1 MASARMML
9 MQRWRPLPSSRI
21 WIALALAISSLVG
34 AIGLFANLFSRVNA
48 AFPEQWP
55 IDGWFFAEGV
65 LALGLLILTGALW
78 YRFGAAL
85 TLQYGLDRNGL
96 YIYWLG
102 SRAVIPLHLI
112 ERIDRG
118 ALAVGNWQTAL
129 ASIGYYHGRVK
140 TLDGITIHRFTT
152 RPLAEALVIYVGQE
166 AYAISPVDQ
175 ETFVQELEQRRRLG
189 AVQTLTPGMHVA
201 HFLGYDF
208 WADAVVRRLLLITL
222 TLNLLLFGALAV
234 IYPAL
239 PAEIEW
245 RGDQIGAAAEL
256 VSRVRIF
263 FLPIAALLTSLVNVL
278 GGLIVYQRSPLA
290 ARLWQG
296 FSVGVQIFFIVAAAA
311 VLRAR
316 V

>member
-1 MASARMML
+1 MML

-21 WIALALAISSLVG
+21 WIALALALGSLAG
-34 AIGLFANLFSRVNA
+34 GIGVFTKLFSRVTA
-48 AFPEQWP
+48 ASPEQWP
-55 IDGWFFAEGV
+55 IDGWFFAEAV
-65 LALGLLILTGALW
+65 LALGLLILAGAFL
-78 YRFGAAL
+78 YRLGAAL
-85 TLQYGLDRNGL
+85 TLQYGIDRNGL
-96 YIYWLG
+96 YIHWLG

-112 ERIDRG
+112 ERIDQG
-118 ALAVGNWQTAL
+118 ALAIGNWQTAL
-129 ASIGYYHGRVK
+129 GSIGYYYGRVK
-140 TLDGITIHRFTT
+140 TRDGITIHRFTT

-189 AVQTLTPGMHVA
+189 AVQTLTPGIHVA

-239 PAEIEW
+239 PTEIEW

-256 VSRVRIF
+256 VPRVRIF

-296 FSVGVQIFFIVAAAA
+296 FSVGVQIFFIIAAAA